1 LKILFSL
8 FVSVWIISQAAAG
21 AEAARKFSDEEWR
34 EDIRAYVENLKATH
48 INLFHTVSEGD
59 FNDAVKSLTDG
70 VPEMDDFEIALELIA
85 ISAMIGDGHTWTWFS
100 ETFNPERLPFG
111 LGELSDGVFIVE
123 TIPEFED
130 FVGRR
135 IVSISGHPVES
146 LLEKPY
152 RFMSRDNEYTLLNA
166 RVHWLTNEAFLRY
179 EEIVNP
185 EGSIAIGIESKD
197 GTIEVVDFDFTPR
210 MGYFSAKKV
219 SVERDTIPLYL
230 QRTDETYWMEY
241 LKKGKTLFVQI
252 NAVRDAEDGPRLGQF
267 AREIVKTFE
276 AKKAKKLVI
285 DLRHNGGGNG
295 DLTRTFVS
303 AISRNDKINQ
313 PGRLFVITSP
323 KTFSAALMFTVRLER
338 ATEALFAGVPGGGKP
353 NSYGE
358 FNAFTLPNSGL
369 HGSVS
374 SRWHEEGEPD
384 DTREFVP
391 MDIPVSLSSKD
402 YFAGRDP
409 VLDAILAYKN

>member
-1 LKILFSL
+1 LKALCSLILPIL
-8 FVSVWIISQAAAG
+8 VVSTATG
-21 AEAARKFSDEEWR
+21 AQSERRFSDEEWR
-34 EDIRAYVENLKATH
+34 EDIDAYVENLKATH
-48 INLFHTVSEGD
+48 IDLFHTVSEED
-59 FNDAVKSLTDG
+59 FNRAVKSLTDG
-70 VPEMDDFEIALELIA
+70 VPEMEDFEIALELIA
-85 ISAMIGDGHTWTWFS
+85 ISAMIGDGHTWTWYG
-100 ETFNPERLPFG
+100 ETFSPGRLPFG
-111 LGELSDGVFIVE
+111 LGEVSDGVFIVE
-123 TIPEFED
+123 TVPEFEEY
-130 FVGRR
+130 VGRR

-166 RVHWLTNEAFLRY
+166 RVHWLTNEAFLKY
-179 EEIVNP
+179 EGIAAP
-185 EGSIAIGIESKD
+185 EGSVSIGLEGED
-197 GTIEVVDFDFTPR
+197 GNIEVVDFDFTPR
-210 MGYFSAKKV
+210 MLYFGAEKV
-219 SVERDTIPLYL
+219 TVERKHVPLYL

-252 NAVRDAEDGPRLGQF
+252 NAVRDAEEGPRLGQF
-267 AREIVKTFE
+267 ARDIVKVVE
-276 AKKAKKLVI
+276 EKKAKKLII

-295 DLTRTFVS
+295 NLTTNFIR
-303 AISRNDKINQ
+303 AIARNERINQ

-323 KTFSAALMFTVRLER
+323 KTFSAALMFTVRMER
-338 ATEALFAGVPGGGKP
+338 ATEALFAGVPGAGKP

-391 MDIPVSLSSKD
+391 MDLPVSLSSKD
-402 YFAGRDP
+402 YFGGRDP
-409 VLDAILAYKN
+409 VLDAILAYKH